1 MQTQLICCVCVYIY
15 IFLMHQDI
23 DEIQVNI
30 ALNKLQI
37 YSLQVEITNLTISTS
52 AEVNA
57 YKIPSLCTTK
67 AYLHLQEE
75 MPVKLYECI

>member
-1 MQTQLICCVCVYIY
+1 MCVYIF
-15 IFLMHQDI
+15 FLMHQDI

-37 YSLQVEITNLTISTS
+37 YSLQVEITNLKISTS

-57 YKIPSLCTTK
+57 YEIPSLCTTK
-67 AYLHLQEE
+67 TYLHLQEE